1 MATVPTDPSAS
12 AALVGKTAL
21 YETLR

>member
-1 MATVPTDPSAS
+1 MAIVPTDPSAS